1 MAQNSWQRAKE
12 REIAK
17 GQITNVGEMYTQMIQ
32 AMAKEVINHKNTVI
46 EALVKEELGV
56 EVLLDMT
63 EITRRGFLAP
73 AVDGSEVFHWDNT
86 PRIYF
91 APVDMVMKD
100 DTMRPVLKW
109 QRIPIIVEPDFT
121 GTSEEF
127 QKYLALARE
136 NNWHIP
142 VSDLYKEPAWLE
154 FWKECEEDQA
164 RISALEEDIG
174 VTAATDDNDAMLRDQ
189 EDRARELHEQDKVLG
204 DHE

>member
-86 PRIYF
+86 SRIYF

-109 QRIPIIVEPDFT
+109 KRIPLIAEPEE
-121 GTSEEF
+121 SEHPGPKCDDY
-127 QKYLALARE
+127 Q
-136 NNWHIP
+136 
-142 VSDLYKEPAWLE
+142 
-154 FWKECEEDQA
+154 ECEGASCDDYMECHPGTFVDMGEDPEH
-164 RISALEEDIG
+164 R
-174 VTAATDDNDAMLRDQ
+174 
-189 EDRARELHEQDKVLG
+189 
-204 DHE
+204 